1 MTLNGFNGFLSQKTK
16 GVLAAASILA
26 LSGLF
31 SRLLGFGRNALLAY
45 YFGAGDVLDA
55 YFLAFRLP
63 DFFFNLLFFGAFT
76 AGFVP
81 VFIKIKN
88 ENAERA
94 WKLASDIL

>member
-31 SRLLGFGRNALLAY
+31 SRLLGFARNALLAY

-55 YFLAFRLP
+55 YFLA
-63 DFFFNLLFFGAFT
+63 
-76 AGFVP
+76 
-81 VFIKIKN
+81 
-88 ENAERA
+88 
-94 WKLASDIL
+94 